1 MMKKAILVLLTL
13 TISLSTIHAQEVI
26 PASGGNASGSGGTVS
41 YTVGQMVYS
50 TNSGI
55 NGSMAEGVQ
64 QPFEISEVIG
74 IKEAKIN
81 NPEISVFPNPT
92 NDFLILKID
101 VSTPLNI
108 RFLYYQIYDINGKL
122 LESKKLA
129 DYETTIS
136 TANLVSGIYFLKITD
151 ENKEIKTFKIV
162 KNH

>member
-1 MMKKAILVLLTL
+1 MKKAILVLLTL
-13 TISLSTIHAQEVI
+13 TISLSSIHAQEVI
-26 PASGGNASGSGGTVS
+26 PASGGNVSGSSGTVS
-41 YTVGQMVYS
+41 YTVGQIVYS

-64 QPFEISEVIG
+64 QPFEISEIIG
-74 IKEAKIN
+74 IKETKIN

-92 NDFLILKID
+92 NDFLTLKID

>member
-1 MMKKAILVLLTL
+1 MKKAILVFLTL
-13 TISLSTIHAQEVI
+13 TISFSTIHAQEVI

-41 YTVGQMVYS
+41 YTVGQIVYS

-55 NGSMAEGVQ
+55 NGSIAEGVQ
-64 QPFEISEVIG
+64 QPFEISEIIG

-92 NDFLILKID
+92 NDFLTLKID

-129 DYETTIS
+129 DYKTTIS
-136 TANLVSGIYFLKITD
+136 TVNLVSGIYFLKITD

>member
-92 NDFLILKID
+92 NDFLTLKID

>member
-1 MMKKAILVLLTL
+1 MKKAILVLLTL
-13 TISLSTIHAQEVI
+13 TISLSSIHAQEVI

-41 YTVGQMVYS
+41 YTVSQIVYS

-55 NGSMAEGVQ
+55 NGSIAEGVQ
-64 QPFEISEVIG
+64 QPFEISEIIG

-92 NDFLILKID
+92 NDFLTLKID